1 VKLRAVFATAR
12 HERERLWLLPE
23 HADPV
28 APRSE
33 LAATFEQVDDGHGSM
48 GKFLD
53 ALTLIAL
60 PGLDPGI
67 DRAIQ

>member
-1 VKLRAVFATAR
+1 M
-12 HERERLWLLPE
+12 
-23 HADPV
+23 
-28 APRSE
+28 
-33 LAATFEQVDDGHGSM
+33 GSM